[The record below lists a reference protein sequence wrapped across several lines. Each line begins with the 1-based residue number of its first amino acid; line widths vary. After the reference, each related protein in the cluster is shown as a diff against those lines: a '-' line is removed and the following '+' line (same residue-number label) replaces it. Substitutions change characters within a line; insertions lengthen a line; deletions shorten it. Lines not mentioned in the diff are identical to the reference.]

1 MNKLILILV
10 SIVFAF
16 SIFAQ
21 TPVSNSKNKITKK
34 KSAENKKSSIR
45 EEMNLISQKIRDI
58 GPMIASEIEFTK
70 VQNKEILTKALTELQ
85 IKFKNLKK
93 HPVIELQG
101 LAINQ
106 LIMSEQLGDV
116 VHLVE
121 KGKAVQGRAK
131 LLSTLNLCVSCHSQS
146 PGIKDAK
153 LFSDQDIT
161 NFKITNFEKAEL
173 YFITR
178 DYEKANKLYSDFL
191 DSSKKS
197 DDDEMIYKAL
207 ERELIYFVK
216 IKKDFGAGKLYFE
229 KFITQKKFSESV
241 MHEVS
246 DWVKMLSGKPL
257 WENFDATKVS
267 EEEMQ
272 KFLKQFISDDE
283 EGPIFTETDSTEV
296 YDLNLSSI
304 LLDFYNTHPD
314 TKIGGKILYWLAMI
328 DKRVND
334 DYFFSIGDFYLLSC
348 MEKYSK
354 DPIAQECY
362 ESYVEDMEIN
372 LIAQKKELN
381 ERLKR
386 LKKLINY
393 KELD

>member
-1 MNKLILILV
+1 MNKLLII
-10 SIVFAF
+10 IVTLFFTTSLLLQAE
-16 SIFAQ
+16 
-21 TPVSNSKNKITKK
+21 VVKSKNKKNTLP
-34 KSAENKKSSIR
+34 EKKSSIR
-45 EEMNLISQKIRDI
+45 EEMNLISQKIRDL
-58 GPMIASEIEFTK
+58 GPIIASELEFTK
-70 VQNKEILTKALTELQ
+70 VQNKETLTKALTELQ
-85 IKFKNLKK
+85 SRFKNLKK

-101 LAINQ
+101 LSINQ

-121 KGKAVQGRAK
+121 KGKAIQGRAK

-146 PGIKDAK
+146 PGIKESK

-161 NFKITNFEKAEL
+161 NFKISNFEKAEL

-178 DYEKANKLYSDFL
+178 DYEKANKLYSEFL
-191 DSSKKS
+191 DSSKKT

-216 IKKDFGAGKLYFE
+216 IKKDFIAGKAYFE
-229 KFITQKKFSESV
+229 KFTAQKKFSDSV
-241 MHEVS
+241 MHEIT
-246 DWVKMLSGKPL
+246 DWVKMLSGKSL

-267 EEEMQ
+267 EDDMQ

-283 EGPIFTETDSTEV
+283 EGPIFTETDSSEV

-304 LLDFYNTHPD
+304 LLDYYNAHPD

-334 DYFFSIGDFYLLSC
+334 DFFFSIGDFYLLSC

-393 KELD
+393 KEVDE